1 MKSVTIPWGCW
12 YQKGGLE
19 LTFPTKW
26 KVQVARMADAPDVR
40 QSDIRAAFAN
50 PIGQEPIRALAAG
63 KKTAAI
69 AVDDLTRPTQAYRF
83 LPFIVDELHQ
93 AGIRDED
100 IKIVMAVGC
109 HRPMIKCDQE
119 KKLGKTMAASFPVY
133 NNHPYENFV
142 DLGYTKR
149 GTPVQINR
157 FFAEA
162 DVRIG
167 VGFITPHPVAGFGG
181 GGKIVIPGVGSMD
194 TIAKNH
200 RPALQGLIGGT
211 GFEKGDLDHN
221 ELRLDMEEAARMA
234 GLQTIVNSVGTS
246 DGKTAA
252 VCVGDLV
259 KAHRAAVEVARRVYV
274 TPAPAVA
281 DIGVFNAFPED
292 TELLQAGKALNVWTG
307 NMKLRLVRPGG
318 AVVIATACSEGIGV
332 HSLSD
337 RGMRMYTRAGHRQEA
352 KDIFTGRQV
361 IVFAP
366 TCSRPDFLEKY
377 DDAAIHCRTWDEV
390 LAHLKP
396 RGGAQS
402 VTVFPNGSLQHIE

>member
-1 MKSVTIPWGCW
+1 MKSVMIPWGCW
-12 YQKGGLE
+12 YRTRGLE
-19 LTFPTKW
+19 LTFPSTW

-40 QSDIRAAFAN
+40 KTDIRAAFAN
-50 PIGQEPIRALAAG
+50 PIGQEPIQVLAAG
-63 KKTAAI
+63 KKTAVI

-83 LPFIVDELHQ
+83 LPFIIDALHRG
-93 AGIRDED
+93 GIQDED
-100 IKIVMAVGC
+100 IKIVMAIGC
-109 HRPMIKCDQE
+109 HRPMLKLDQE
-119 KKLGKTMAASFPVY
+119 KKLGRAITDTYPVY
-133 NNHPYENFV
+133 NNHPYEHFV
-142 DLGYTKR
+142 DLGYTTR
-149 GTPVQINR
+149 GTPVQISR

-200 RPALQGLIGGT
+200 QPAMQGLIGGT
-211 GFEKGDLDHN
+211 GFEKCDLDHN

-234 GLQTIVNSVGTS
+234 GLRTIVNSVGTS
-246 DGKTAA
+246 DGKTAG
-252 VCVGDLV
+252 VFVGDPV
-259 KAHRAAVEVARRVYV
+259 KAHRVAVDVARRVYA
-274 TPAPAVA
+274 TQAPGEA
-281 DIGVFNAFPED
+281 DVGIFNAFPED

-307 NMKLRLVRPGG
+307 NMKLQLVRPGG
-318 AVVIATACSEGIGV
+318 TVIIATACSEGLGF
-332 HSLSD
+332 HSLVD

-377 DDAAIHCRTWDEV
+377 DDTAIHCRTWAEV
-390 LAHLKP
+390 LAHLTRK
-396 RGGAQS
+396 RGKQS